1 MSVLVVV
8 LMVGGIWTLVDAIR
22 RGAGPL
28 WIAVLVLLFP
38 FSWPL
43 YWVLARTGR
52 APLSRWFL
60 RSAGTDG
67 GGGFRSPTVSSSRH
81 AQQVAL
87 ADSLEANDRAA
98 EAEPLYR
105 GVIAEDPGA
114 LAAWHGL
121 ARSLLSL
128 ARPGEAVEAL
138 ERVLTRDRSF
148 RGYSAALDYAEAL
161 WQNGQGQDAIEVL
174 ESLTRLTGRMN
185 HQVAL
190 AHYLALDG
198 RREAARA
205 VLERSLAEHRDDLA
219 EPRERRW
226 AVRAVAMLEGLRS

>member
-1 MSVLVVV
+1 MSVLFVV

-22 RGAGPL
+22 RRAGPL
-28 WIAVLVLLFP
+28 WLAALVLLFP

-43 YWVLARTGR
+43 YWVLARTGGS
-52 APLSRWFL
+52 PLSRWFPSL
-60 RSAGTDG
+60 EGGDG
-67 GGGFRSPTVSSSRH
+67 RVGVASPTRGGTRNE
-81 AQQVAL
+81 QQVAL
-87 ADSLEANDRAA
+87 ADSLEARDRAA
-98 EAEPLYR
+98 DAEPLYR
-105 GVIAEDPGA
+105 AVIAEDPDA

-121 ARSLLSL
+121 ARALLSL

-161 WQNGQGQDAIEVL
+161 WQNGQRQDAIEVL

-190 AHYLALDG
+190 AHYLALDD

-219 EPRERRW
+219 EPTERRW